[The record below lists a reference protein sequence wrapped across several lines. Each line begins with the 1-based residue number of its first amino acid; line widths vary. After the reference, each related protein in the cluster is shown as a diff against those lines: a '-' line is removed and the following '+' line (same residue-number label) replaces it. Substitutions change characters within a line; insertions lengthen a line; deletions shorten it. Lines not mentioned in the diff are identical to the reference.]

1 MTMTLVEQAGLA
13 VRPDL
18 RPDLQVATGDIE
30 FWNAAPGEVVIE
42 FTVRNHGEAGSE
54 PTTARVQAAPLGAFV
69 AWRELDDVV
78 VPALDPGEEVTLR
91 MRAVDETPPPLAMQ
105 PQRLTSGALLTALDL
120 RDRRDRPEVT
130 PGLPTILPP
139 DPLRLLGRGSVY
151 WAGNLNIFVGGKATE
166 RHTARALRVYPGR
179 TNMAMFVVGR
189 GPDSYSFSLE
199 GAAADWETKL
209 YNSLLAFGPNHNE
222 APIELGRW
230 VRMQGATI
238 LMMATMPPADCREGA
253 VEIHVTQ
260 KSTGRNAVVEFS
272 LDARAQG
279 PGCYVVE

>member
-18 RPDLQVATGDIE
+18 RPNLQVATGDIE
-30 FWNAAPGEVVIE
+30 FWNTAPGEVVIE
-42 FTVRNHGEAGSE
+42 FTVRNHGAAGSE
-54 PTTARVQAAPLGAFV
+54 PTTAQVRAAPLGAFV

-91 MRAVDETPPPLAMQ
+91 MRAVDETPPPLATQ
-105 PQRLTSGALLTALDL
+105 PQRLTSSALLTALDL
-120 RDRRDRPEVT
+120 RDRRDRLEVT
-130 PGLPTILPP
+130 PRISTILPL
-139 DPLRLLGRGSVY
+139 DPLRLLGRGSVH
-151 WAGNLNIFVGGKATE
+151 WAGNLNIFVGRKTTE

-189 GPDSYSFSLE
+189 APDTYSFSLE
-199 GAAADWETKL
+199 GAAVAWETQL
-209 YNSLLAFGPNHNE
+209 YNSPLPFGRRHHE
-222 APIELGRW
+222 APIELGGW
-230 VRMQGATI
+230 VRINGPAVL
-238 LMMATMPPADCREGA
+238 LMAMKPPVDCLKGA

-260 KSTGRNAVVEFS
+260 KSTGRTAVVEFS

>member
-1 MTMTLVEQAGLA
+1 MAMTLVEQAGLA

-91 MRAVDETPPPLAMQ
+91 MRAVDETPPPLATQ
-105 PQRLTSGALLTALDL
+105 PQRLTSNALLTALDL
-120 RDRRDRPEVT
+120 RDRRDRGEVT
-130 PGLPTILPP
+130 PRMPTILPL

-151 WAGNLNIFVGGKATE
+151 WAGNLNIFIGGKATE

-179 TNMAMFVVGR
+179 TNMAMFIVGQ
-189 GPDSYSFSLE
+189 GPDTYSFSLE
-199 GAAADWETKL
+199 GAAAAWKTKL
-209 YNSLLAFGPNHNE
+209 YNSMFPFARPGNQP
-222 APIELGRW
+222 PIELGRW
-230 VRMQGATI
+230 VQFNGPAVL
-238 LMMATMPPADCREGA
+238 LMAMMPPADCREGA